1 MSLSLALKAL
11 LRSNLKPV
19 INFSSGNKLACSVV
33 WSANNVSKKHYSQST
48 SNYKNIL
55 TEVKGQNKS
64 IGFIQLNR
72 PKAFN
77 ALNGELMSELS
88 DAVGK
93 FDRDPTI
100 GCMVLTGSL
109 KSFAAGADIKE
120 MQNKTFSDVCYGN
133 FLSNWSVIAESK
145 TPIIAAVNG
154 FALGGGCEL
163 AMMCDIIIAGEK
175 AEFGQPE
182 IILGTIPGAGGTQR
196 LTRYVGKSKAMELV
210 LTGDRIPASQ
220 AQQYGLVSAVHP
232 PEKLVDEAIK
242 MAEKIS
248 SNSKLVVQLAKEA
261 VNAAY
266 ETTLDQGILF
276 ERRLFHST
284 FASNDRKEGM
294 SAFVEKRKPKFT
306 DS

>member
-1 MSLSLALKAL
+1 MSLSFTLKKILKNSSINSNNSVLLAFPAL
-11 LRSNLKPV
+11 
-19 INFSSGNKLACSVV
+19 
-33 WSANNVSKKHYSQST
+33 WSATNVSKKYYSSQPT
-48 SNYKNIL
+48 SYKNIL
-55 TEVKGQNKS
+55 TEVKGQNKT
-64 IGFIQLNR
+64 IALITLNR

-77 ALNGELMSELS
+77 ALNADLMNELS
-88 DAVGK
+88 DAVKK
-93 FDRDPTI
+93 FDQDPSI
-100 GCMVLTGSL
+100 GCMVLTGSV

-120 MQNKTFSDVCYGN
+120 MQNKSFSQVVYGN
-133 FLSNWSVIAESK
+133 FLSNWSAIAESK

-163 AMMCDIIIAGEK
+163 AMMCDVIIAGQK

-182 IILGTIPGAGGTQR
+182 ILLGTIPGAGGTQR
-196 LTRYVGKSKAMELV
+196 LTRYVGKSKAMEMV
-210 LTGDRIPASQ
+210 LTGDRIPAAQ
-220 AQQYGLVSAVHP
+220 AQQYGLVSAIHP
-232 PEKLVDEAIK
+232 PEVLVDEAIK

-248 SNSKLVVQLAKEA
+248 ANSKLVVQLAKEA

-276 ERRLFHST
+276 ERRVFHAT

-294 SAFVEKRKPKFT
+294 NAFVEKRKPKFT

>member
-1 MSLSLALKAL
+1 MSVSLALKAL

-133 FLSNWSVIAESK
+133 FLSNWSAIAESK

-182 IILGTIPGAGGTQR
+182 IILGTIPGM
-196 LTRYVGKSKAMELV
+196 LL
-210 LTGDRIPASQ
+210 L
-220 AQQYGLVSAVHP
+220 L
-232 PEKLVDEAIK
+232 
-242 MAEKIS
+242 
-248 SNSKLVVQLAKEA
+248 
-261 VNAAY
+261 
-266 ETTLDQGILF
+266 IL
-276 ERRLFHST
+276 LIY
-284 FASNDRKEGM
+284 N
-294 SAFVEKRKPKFT
+294 
-306 DS
+306 